1 MNQQAD
7 GVQVACTDQVH
18 RALARTSL
26 GGIPASSLLV
36 LILGASVPLASR
48 LTFVALVTVAD
59 IVLFVIAR
67 RYLAAR
73 RAGRTPSVWTAP
85 IGVAGVGAA
94 GGSLAVYGLPDGHH
108 VELRAVYL
116 LFVCGVSATYVVGAA
131 ARRLYYFAS
140 QAPMLLLVTGGF
152 VMADDRVTQLLA
164 LAVPVYF
171 VLMTALH
178 HDVHQLVIS

>member
-1 MNQQAD
+1 MSEQAD
-7 GVQVACTDQVH
+7 GVRVACTDQVH

-26 GGIPASSLLV
+26 GGIPTSALLV

-48 LTFVALVTVAD
+48 LSFVALVTVAD

-73 RAGRTPSVWTAP
+73 RAGRAPSMWAGP
-85 IGVAGVGAA
+85 IGVAAVGAA
-94 GGSLAVYGLPDGHH
+94 WGSLALYGLPDGNH

-131 ARRLYYFAS
+131 ASRLY
-140 QAPMLLLVTGGF
+140 
-152 VMADDRVTQLLA
+152 
-164 LAVPVYF
+164 
-171 VLMTALH
+171 
-178 HDVHQLVIS
+178 